1 MDLLSK
7 RYANPCF
14 FMDGMIQTGRFSEF
28 VTSFIKT
35 INDEKESDVNWQ
47 YYLHK
52 VWEGSFSDF
61 LEEIKINKQNQ
72 DLSKGTI
79 ETTIQY
85 SMKILNNFTPDEGG
99 EN

>member
-1 MDLLSK
+1 MG
-7 RYANPCF
+7 
-14 FMDGMIQTGRFSEF
+14 GMIQTGRFSEF
-28 VTSFIKT
+28 VESFVKT
-35 INDEKESDVNWQ
+35 INDEKEDEFQWE
-47 YYLHK
+47 YFLHK

-72 DLSKGTI
+72 NLTKGTI

>member
-1 MDLLSK
+1 
-7 RYANPCF
+7 
-14 FMDGMIQTGRFSEF
+14 MDGMIQTGRFGEF
-28 VTSFIKT
+28 VTSFVKT
-35 INDEKESDVNWQ
+35 INDEKEDEFHWE
-47 YYLHK
+47 YFLHK

-72 DLSKGTI
+72 NLTKGTI

>member
-1 MDLLSK
+1 
-7 RYANPCF
+7 
-14 FMDGMIQTGRFSEF
+14 MDGMIQTGRFSEF